1 VEEASKEKGRLE
13 NNQRER
19 RKIIKAELE
28 KK

>member
-13 NNQRER
+13 NNQREII
-19 RKIIKAELE
+19 KIIKADLE

>member
-19 RKIIKAELE
+19 RKLIKAELE